1 MSASAL
7 ARADD
12 PRALVR
18 ADDPRAAPFRLLRD
32 PRALAAAGLFAV
44 EGRLAIERLLGAA
57 SRFRARA
64 ILATPAA
71 RLALAPRLAAPG
83 APLVFT
89 AEEALLQ
96 EVVGHALH
104 RGAVAVAER
113 GAPLAPADVI
123 ASARAAGRPLLVC
136 EKVSD
141 PDNVGALFR
150 NAVAFAA
157 GGVLLAGGGDPLY
170 RKAVRTSMGA
180 CLELP
185 FAACERWP
193 DALGDVRAAGYRVVA
208 LAPRAERAI
217 DDVPPAPLTAL
228 LVGSEGGGL
237 STAALAAGDLAV
249 RIPIAAR
256 VDSLNVASA
265 AAIALH
271 RLAPPE
277 DPCGS

>member
-1 MSASAL
+1 MSA
-7 ARADD
+7 
-12 PRALVR
+12 PALVR

-71 RLALAPRLAAPG
+71 RLALAPALAARG
-83 APLVFT
+83 TGTLVWT
-89 AEEALLQ
+89 AEEPLLQ

-104 RGAVAVAER
+104 RGAVAIAER
-113 GAPLAPADVI
+113 GEALAPGAVI
-123 ASARAAGRPLLVC
+123 AAARAAQRPLLVC
-136 EKVSD
+136 ENVSD

-150 NAVAFAA
+150 NAAAFGA

-180 CLELP
+180 CLEVP
-185 FAACERWP
+185 FAPCAEWP
-193 DALGDVRAAGYRVVA
+193 GALGDVRAGGYRVVA
-208 LAPRAERAI
+208 LAPHADIAI
-217 DDVPPAPLTAL
+217 EALGPAPLTAL
-228 LVGSEGGGL
+228 LVGSEGEGL
-237 STAALAAGDLAV
+237 SPAALAAADVAV

-271 RLAPPE
+271 RLAPLE
-277 DPCGS
+277 APCGS

>member
-1 MSASAL
+1 MSGAAL
-7 ARADD
+7 A
-12 PRALVR
+12 R

-44 EGRLAIERLLGAA
+44 EGRLAIERLLGPD

-71 RLALAPRLAAPG
+71 RLALAPALTAGSAG
-83 APLVFT
+83 AEVWT
-89 AEEALLQ
+89 AEEAVIQ

-104 RGAVAVAER
+104 RGAVAVAGR
-113 GAPLAPADVI
+113 GEALAPGAVI
-123 ASARAAGRPLLVC
+123 AAARAAARPLLVC
-136 EKVSD
+136 ENVSD

-150 NAVAFAA
+150 NAAAFGV

-180 CLELP
+180 CLEVP
-185 FAACERWP
+185 FAACAAWP
-193 DALGDVRAAGYRVVA
+193 DALAAVRAAGYRVVA
-208 LAPRAERAI
+208 LAPRAETPVEALA
-217 DDVPPAPLTAL
+217 PAPLTAL
-228 LVGSEGGGL
+228 VVGSEGGGL
-237 STAALAAGDLAV
+237 SDAALAAADLAV

-277 DPCGS
+277 GSCAS

>member
-1 MSASAL
+1 MTA
-7 ARADD
+7 
-12 PRALVR
+12 PALVR

-44 EGRLAIERLLGAA
+44 EGRLAIERLLGPA

-71 RLALAPRLAAPG
+71 RLALAPALTAAGGG
-83 APLVFT
+83 AEAWT

-113 GAPLAPADVI
+113 GEALAPGALI
-123 ASARAAGRPLLVC
+123 AAARVAARPLLVC
-136 EKVSD
+136 ENVSD

-150 NAVAFAA
+150 NAAAFGA

-180 CLELP
+180 CLEVP
-185 FAACERWP
+185 FAACDAWP
-193 DALGDVRAAGYRVVA
+193 DTLGAVRAAGYRVVA
-208 LAPRAERAI
+208 LAPRAVTAI
-217 DDVPPAPLTAL
+217 DGLAPAALTAL
-228 LVGSEGGGL
+228 LVGSEGAGL
-237 STAALAAGDLAV
+237 SAAALAAADRAV

-265 AAIALH
+265 AAIALY
-271 RLAPPE
+271 RLAPSE
-277 DPCGS
+277 NACGS

>member
-1 MSASAL
+1 MSA
-7 ARADD
+7 
-12 PRALVR
+12 ALVR

-71 RLALAPRLAAPG
+71 RLALAPALTGLGPG
-83 APLVFT
+83 VDVWT
-89 AEEALLQ
+89 AEEGLLQ

-113 GAPLAPADVI
+113 GEPLEPGAVVA
-123 ASARAAGRPLLVC
+123 AARSAVRPLLVC
-136 EKVSD
+136 ENVSD

-150 NAVAFAA
+150 NAAAFAA

-180 CLELP
+180 CLEVP
-185 FAACERWP
+185 FAACARWP
-193 DALGDVRAAGYRVVA
+193 EAIGDVRAAGYRVVA
-208 LAPRAERAI
+208 LAPRAERRI
-217 DDVPPAPLTAL
+217 GDIAPGALTAV
-228 LVGSEGGGL
+228 LVGSEGSGL
-237 STAALAAGDLAV
+237 SPAALGAADIVV

-277 DPCGS
+277 APCAF

>member
-1 MSASAL
+1 MSVS
-7 ARADD
+7 
-12 PRALVR
+12 ALVR

-44 EGRLAIERLLGAA
+44 EGRLAIERLLGPA

-71 RLALAPRLAAPG
+71 RLALAPALTAAGG
-83 APLVFT
+83 AAEVWT
-89 AEEALLQ
+89 AEEALIQ

-113 GAPLAPADVI
+113 GEPLSSGAVI
-123 ASARAAGRPLLVC
+123 EAARATARPLLVC
-136 EKVSD
+136 ENVSD

-150 NAVAFAA
+150 TAAAFAA
-157 GGVLLAGGGDPLY
+157 RGVLLAGGGDPLY

-180 CLELP
+180 CLEVP
-185 FAACERWP
+185 FAACAAWP
-193 DALGDVRAAGYRVVA
+193 GELGEVRAAGYRIVA
-208 LAPRAERAI
+208 LAPRAETAI
-217 DDVPPAPLTAL
+217 EALAPAPLTAL
-228 LVGSEGGGL
+228 LLGSEGAGL
-237 STAALAAGDLAV
+237 SAAALAGADRAV

-277 DPCGS
+277 AACGS

>member
-1 MSASAL
+1 VRAAAL
-7 ARADD
+7 AGADD
-12 PRALVR
+12 PC
-18 ADDPRAAPFRLLRD
+18 AAPFRLLRD

-71 RLALAPRLAAPG
+71 RLALAPALAAAG
-83 APLVFT
+83 ALDVFT
-89 AEEALLQ
+89 ADEALLQ

-113 GAPLAPADVI
+113 GAAAAPADVV
-123 ASARAAGRPLLVC
+123 AAAAGRAVLAC
-136 EKVSD
+136 ENVSD

-150 NAVAFAA
+150 NAAAFGA

-180 CLELP
+180 CLEVP
-185 FAACERWP
+185 FAPCAAWP
-193 DALGDVRAAGYRVVA
+193 AELAALRAAGYRVVA

-217 DDVPPAPLTAL
+217 ESLAPARRTAL
-228 LVGSEGGGL
+228 LVGSEGDGL
-237 STAALAAGDLAV
+237 SPAALAAADVAV

-256 VDSLNVASA
+256 VDSLNVATA
-265 AAIALH
+265 AAIALA

-277 DPCGS
+277 AACGS